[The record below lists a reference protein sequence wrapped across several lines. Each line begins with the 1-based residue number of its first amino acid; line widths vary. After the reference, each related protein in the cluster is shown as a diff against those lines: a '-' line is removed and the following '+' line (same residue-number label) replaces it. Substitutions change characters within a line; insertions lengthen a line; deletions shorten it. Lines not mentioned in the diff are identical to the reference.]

1 MGEDDTV
8 MPLAQGEAAAA
19 LVSDVHLL
27 VMSKAGH
34 VPQIE
39 VPGLFEK
46 ELLEGVEVIEKND
59 VTCD

>member
-1 MGEDDTV
+1 MGEDVTV
-8 MPLAQGEAAAA
+8 MPPAQGEAAAA

-34 VPQIE
+34 IPQIE

-46 ELLEGVEVIEKND
+46 ELLEGSEVIEKND
-59 VTCD
+59 VTCH